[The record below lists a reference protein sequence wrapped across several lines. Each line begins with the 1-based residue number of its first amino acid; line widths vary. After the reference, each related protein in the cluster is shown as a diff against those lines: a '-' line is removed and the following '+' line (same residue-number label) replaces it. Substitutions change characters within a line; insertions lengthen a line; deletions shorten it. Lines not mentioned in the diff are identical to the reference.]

1 MTMVVYNPRVA
12 AQLNQSPIWNKS
24 QDDPGWANS
33 AWQLATGIVQSAGG
47 NSSWKHMLDEF
58 TEKTWATDY
67 GRGQAALAVKRF
79 YSTASGV
86 SMNPEW
92 NGNTEVSL
100 LNKAADHET
109 SSMAMNIAN
118 RFFAKLN
125 DFDSGEVQ
133 KVGTGGAP
141 DLTPGGKGLLIK
153 AGQTALSVLSGD
165 ELTARG
171 QLIDLG
177 KTELGP
183 LLHSAFQKLPHNDWM
198 QAIEKEWDVEDAN
211 FQDGEQVVTQG
222 GRLATVKKAYIFKKD
237 VVTVTLAETGK
248 VVDVKASMLNRVFK
262 RGEWTWTARFEPIAG
277 KVVKSI
283 ALIIRVQ
290 KTNLFYQLR
299 KLSDG
304 TEDLFL
310 AKHMLPM
317 ALKYQAVLNSTPMVQ
332 DFRSA
337 ALIDSKV
344 KLSPC
349 DMQLKMETSLA
360 MHEGRNQYDNKLTR
374 ELITQGDANNLAVA
388 RAIEATQTAEG
399 FGIGVE
405 GGDLPWESI
414 KAKQLVGIAR
424 TGQSWLDWLT
434 GPQDF
439 PLAVKEKRRR
449 LEESAGLRRRLPQGK
464 RERSEMSV
472 YSRSQ
477 SAAGGAG
484 LTLTRAEQA
493 KRKAKRAVLEHVS
506 RSRSN
511 SPRGKP
517 TPRRA
522 GEREDTDASSSSG
535 SDSDS
540 SDSTAG
546 HLAAITTTVEELQG
560 KSSAKAQITAMPAA
574 NVDHTSRVSGTEP
587 VEEPASYLPVLM
599 ILLLIM
605 LLIYM

>member
-1 MTMVVYNPRVA
+1 MDARRAAHFTASLFFVPLTLGEEFLGTLIKMTMVVYNPRVA

-248 VVDVKASMLNRVFK
+248 VVDVKAS
-262 RGEWTWTARFEPIAG
+262 
-277 KVVKSI
+277 
-283 ALIIRVQ
+283 
-290 KTNLFYQLR
+290 
-299 KLSDG
+299 
-304 TEDLFL
+304 
-310 AKHMLPM
+310 
-317 ALKYQAVLNSTPMVQ
+317 
-332 DFRSA
+332 
-337 ALIDSKV
+337 
-344 KLSPC
+344 
-349 DMQLKMETSLA
+349 
-360 MHEGRNQYDNKLTR
+360 
-374 ELITQGDANNLAVA
+374 
-388 RAIEATQTAEG
+388 
-399 FGIGVE
+399 
-405 GGDLPWESI
+405 I
-414 KAKQLVGIAR
+414 K
-424 TGQSWLDWLT
+424 
-434 GPQDF
+434 
-439 PLAVKEKRRR
+439 
-449 LEESAGLRRRLPQGK
+449 
-464 RERSEMSV
+464 
-472 YSRSQ
+472 
-477 SAAGGAG
+477 
-484 LTLTRAEQA
+484 
-493 KRKAKRAVLEHVS
+493 
-506 RSRSN
+506 
-511 SPRGKP
+511 
-517 TPRRA
+517 
-522 GEREDTDASSSSG
+522 
-535 SDSDS
+535 
-540 SDSTAG
+540 
-546 HLAAITTTVEELQG
+546 
-560 KSSAKAQITAMPAA
+560 
-574 NVDHTSRVSGTEP
+574 
-587 VEEPASYLPVLM
+587 
-599 ILLLIM
+599 
-605 LLIYM
+605 